1 MNIVNILELKFVYA
15 QLNCLPE
22 KIDLSFYNNFSYK
35 EELLSESKINFH
47 LKKYKWIE
55 SYPSAR

>member
-1 MNIVNILELKFVYA
+1 MNIGNILELKFVYA

-35 EELLSESKINFH
+35 EELLSESKLIFTSRN
-47 LKKYKWIE
+47 ISE
-55 SYPSAR
+55 